1 MYQEEIRRYA
11 PLTIENIIHTA
22 EVDIPCGF
30 RSMPWTYS
38 DAAGRTLE
46 RGTAILETEELCS
59 AYLAAYGRMH
69 RHKLFFALDRAR
81 EKGISLIANCITE
94 LNFLIGDVGK
104 A

>member
-22 EVDIPCGF
+22 EVDIPYGF

-46 RGTAILETEELCS
+46 HGTAILETEELCS

-69 RHKLFFALDRAR
+69 RHKLYFALDKTK
-81 EKGISLIANCITE
+81 EKEIFLITNCVTE